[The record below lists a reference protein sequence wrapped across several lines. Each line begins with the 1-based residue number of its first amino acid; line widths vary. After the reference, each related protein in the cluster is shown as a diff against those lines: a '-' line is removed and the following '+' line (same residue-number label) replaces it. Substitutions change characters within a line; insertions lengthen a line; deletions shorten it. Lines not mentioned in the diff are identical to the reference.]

1 MLKKN
6 LLSLFVLFTAIFI
19 FDAAAQAQE
28 TKVAASSNLTNVSLP
43 ANGQRVLPAS
53 VPVEITQTLEKIVA
67 AGNGKVRQG
76 DTEVLVWAGA
86 NYKRANAPAII
97 NRLTG
102 TLKADG
108 WTYEVGGSEEGVTV
122 FSALKDGEQR
132 RAVVGFH
139 GATDDALVLAW
150 TEILSPGNKTETVG
164 NDSGS
169 EQIESSP
176 AAKSGG
182 NTGGGD
188 IIGIWRNGGMSM
200 IGERNTVTGSTT
212 PSNGSTFKYVFTA
225 DGRFEFIGMMQSTMY
240 GCTTS
245 LFNDKR
251 GRYEINGTKLTLVPS
266 KNFWRQQNSC
276 APNSTKERDYTLERE
291 TLEFRTKTDEYGKLF
306 ICLANAKGETCYRRE
321 KE

>member
-19 FDAAAQAQE
+19 FDAAVRAQE
-28 TKVAASSNLTNVSLP
+28 TEAAASSNLTDVSLP

-53 VPVEITQTLEKIVA
+53 VPAEITQTLEKIVA

-122 FSALKDGEQR
+122 FSALKDGGQP

-139 GATDDALVLAW
+139 GATDDALILAW
-150 TEILSPGNKTETVG
+150 TEVLSPGNKAGTVV
-164 NDSGS
+164 NDSRN

-176 AAKSGG
+176 VVKSGG

-188 IIGIWRNGGMSM
+188 IVGIWRNGGMSTM
-200 IGERNTVTGSTT
+200 VDKNRISGATT

-245 LFNDKR
+245 LFQDKR
-251 GRYEINGTKLTLVPS
+251 GRYEINGSTMTLIPS
-266 KNFWRQQNSC
+266 KNFWRNQNSC

-291 TLEFRTKTDEYGKLF
+291 TLEFRTKTDEYGKFF
-306 ICLANAKGETCYRRE
+306 ICLAGAKGETCYRRE